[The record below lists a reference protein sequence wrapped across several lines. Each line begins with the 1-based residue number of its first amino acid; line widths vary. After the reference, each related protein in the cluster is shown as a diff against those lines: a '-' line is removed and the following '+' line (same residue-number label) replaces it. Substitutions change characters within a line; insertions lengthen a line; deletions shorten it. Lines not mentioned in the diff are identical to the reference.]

1 MNPADLEKTYEM
13 LAQHIDQ
20 FDETVA
26 PVYLAKVALLMA
38 AEIDDVEDVLRSVEE
53 AGVWMDR
60 ELGTNG

>member
-38 AEIDDVEDVLRSVEE
+38 AEIDDVEVVRKCIVAAAE
-53 AGVWMDR
+53 ALDH
-60 ELGTNG
+60 

>member
-38 AEIDDVEDVLRSVEE
+38 AEIDDVEVVRKCIVAAAETLDH
-53 AGVWMDR
+53 
-60 ELGTNG
+60 

>member
-38 AEIDDVEDVLRSVEE
+38 AEIDDVEVVRQCIVAAAE
-53 AGVWMDR
+53 ALDH
-60 ELGTNG
+60 